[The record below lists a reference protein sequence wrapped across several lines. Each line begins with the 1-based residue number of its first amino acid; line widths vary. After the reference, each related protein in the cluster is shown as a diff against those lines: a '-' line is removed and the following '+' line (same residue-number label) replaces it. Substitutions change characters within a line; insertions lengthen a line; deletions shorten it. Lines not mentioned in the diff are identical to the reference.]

1 MDSSGSLI
9 GINTAIYSP
18 SGASAGVGFAIPV
31 DTVSEQSIGENRC
44 CQPYYAVGCAEE
56 EVDMSFCSL
65 IGINT
70 AMYSPLA
77 RQWVWGS
84 QSPWIP

>member
-77 RQWVWGS
+77 RQRVWGS
-84 QSPWIP
+84 QSPWIL